1 MRNVLCVSA
10 CPGSLPKI
18 IFLLQGQLKI
28 STASQF
34 FLYFFVLH
42 DDATQRQQRRERWWR
57 MFFVFLCCS
66 HGFLVGFLQ
75 GQLKI
80 SAASQFWVEFVLHDD
95 ATQHQ
100 QRGNAW

>member
-34 FLYFFVLH
+34 FLCFFVLH
-42 DDATQRQQRRERWWR
+42 DDATQRQQRRERWRR
-57 MFFVFLCCS
+57 MFFRVLVLQSRFFG
-66 HGFLVGFLQ
+66 GFFAGP
-75 GQLKI
+75 
-80 SAASQFWVEFVLHDD
+80 VEDQRCVTVL
-95 ATQHQ
+95 
-100 QRGNAW
+100 G